1 MEIDPQIWHE
11 WSMSPYP
18 AVDAC
23 FFFFFSPD
31 ILILVFGGYLGL
43 KGSKMSGESKK
54 TFVNGWVGVHRT
66 CVPDFGVLSPKNSVN
81 IWTFVRK
88 TRVIRVV
95 AL

>member
-1 MEIDPQIWHE
+1 
-11 WSMSPYP
+11 
-18 AVDAC
+18 
-23 FFFFFSPD
+23 
-31 ILILVFGGYLGL
+31 
-43 KGSKMSGESKK
+43 MSGERKK